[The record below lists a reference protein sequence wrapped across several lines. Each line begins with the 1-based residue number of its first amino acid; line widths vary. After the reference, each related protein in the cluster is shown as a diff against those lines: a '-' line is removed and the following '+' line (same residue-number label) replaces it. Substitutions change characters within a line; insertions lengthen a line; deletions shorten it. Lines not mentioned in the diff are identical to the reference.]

1 MLVLNPVKLLN
12 PFAEDCVSLSMDVAT
27 NLKNNLGGSLP
38 LTPVNK
44 FKPSKQVIMVKK
56 RRLL

>member
-44 FKPSKQVIMVKK
+44 FKPSKQ
-56 RRLL
+56 LW